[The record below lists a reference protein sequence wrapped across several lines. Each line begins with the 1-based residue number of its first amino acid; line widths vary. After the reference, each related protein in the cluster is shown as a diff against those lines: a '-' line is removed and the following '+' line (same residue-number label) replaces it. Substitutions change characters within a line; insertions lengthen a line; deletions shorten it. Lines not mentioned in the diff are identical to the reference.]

1 MAFSF
6 GSTTATSQPTLFG
19 STTTPA
25 TSTGFGGFGT
35 STGGFGSGLGTF
47 GTATTSSTTGA
58 GTGFGFG
65 GFGTTTTA
73 APSSSLF
80 GTFGT
85 TSASPFSF
93 SATTTTTPSG
103 FGGFGTGT
111 TGFGTGLTSTGT
123 TGAFGGFGGGSAF
136 GTTGSSAFGA
146 PSGASTFG
154 APSGTGFFGAQP
166 QNAQQQEEANLAN
179 VALAISLP
187 QIYGDERDAI
197 IAKWNQLQAYWGT
210 GKGFYSINGVVE
222 FKPENHFCRFKAL
235 GYHLIPKGSN
245 ELGQVA
251 LVLARKEEEVAA
263 AQQQVVDTLHR
274 ILGSRPTLSVCV
286 EGIKPLPEDRTEV
299 VIYVLE
305 RPVQGPAKRVS
316 ANDLFNFLNQPAQK
330 NQIATQLM
338 VESILPKVGWTEEQ
352 LKEYLDKPPAGVDP
366 LLWQQAK
373 LDNPDPE
380 KYIPV
385 PMIGFK
391 ELHRRLKYQAEQTKL
406 FQQRLDVISGD
417 ITQLQTQHSTMLA
430 KLEDYKRKDLELGHR
445 LLKVIVKQEIYRK
458 MGFAIQAEEE
468 TLKVQ
473 LEQLQAE
480 LNHPT
485 QFKGRLNELMSQMRM
500 QTQMSSGR
508 TDSTYQMDSETQAEI
523 RLILKQQQDGL
534 QHLIEI
540 IKEDAADVHLIEQG
554 LAKSRLK

>member
-6 GSTTATSQPTLFG
+6 GSTTTTTQPTLFG

-25 TSTGFGGFGT
+25 ASTGFGGFGT

-47 GTATTSSTTGA
+47 GTATTTSSST

-73 APSSSLF
+73 PSSSLF
-80 GTFGT
+80 GTFGAT
-85 TSASPFSF
+85 STSASPFSF
-93 SATTTTTPSG
+93 SAPTTTTSTG
-103 FGGFGTGT
+103 FGGFGAGT
-111 TGFGTGLTSTGT
+111 TGFGSGLASTGT
-123 TGAFGGFGGGSAF
+123 AGTFGGFGGSTF
-136 GTTGSSAFGA
+136 GTTGS
-146 PSGASTFG
+146 STFG
-154 APSGTGFFGAQP
+154 APSGTGTGFFGAPAAQP
-166 QNAQQQEEANLAN
+166 QNVQQQEEANLAN
-179 VALAISLP
+179 VALAVSLP

-210 GKGFYSINGVVE
+210 GKGFYSTNGVVE

-263 AQQQVVDTLHR
+263 AQQQVVDTMHR

-286 EGIKPLPEDRTEV
+286 EGIKPLPEDRTEII
-299 VIYVLE
+299 IYILE
-305 RPVQGPAKRVS
+305 RPAQGPAKRVP
-316 ANDLFNFLNQPAQK
+316 ANDLFNFLNQPTQK
-330 NQIATQLM
+330 SQIATQLM
-338 VESILPKVGWTEEQ
+338 VESMLPKVGWTEEQ

-391 ELHRRLKYQAEQTKL
+391 ELQRRLKHQAEQTKL

-417 ITQLQTQHSTMLA
+417 IVNLQTQHSTMLA

-473 LEQLQAE
+473 LEQLQVE

-500 QTQMSSGR
+500 QLQMASGR
-508 TDSTYQMDSETQAEI
+508 ADSTYQMDLETQAEI
-523 RLILKQQQDGL
+523 KLILKQQQDGL

-540 IKEDAADVHLIEQG
+540 IKEDAADIQLIEQG
-554 LAKSRLK
+554 VAKSRLK